1 MNKTIKLFKKAKK
14 MKRHVLT
21 ILTIAIVFTA
31 SSQVY
36 LPPQDFSDE
45 DFPPEGW
52 TIENGGDDNTFEQG
66 PMPATTQPPCAWI
79 ETSAN
84 MTIDD
89 RIISPEITIPTGSE
103 AKLYAQ
109 LRGSVGYALAM
120 YWDPDNEV
128 RYFIEVSTDG
138 GSNWD
143 AVLDLDDQ
151 ASVIAAGTSW
161 PWDDWNWFDVTIDM
175 SAYAGETVQVAFH
188 HEKEFV
194 PTGGG
199 SFGITN
205 FGVWEDIEN
214 DAQLLALEMADYA
227 VMGNDVEIEGNLKN
241 IGSNNITSFEGEYL
255 INGEVAETFTVT
267 GIDLSPFETYS
278 FSAGNPAIFN
288 AVEIFEVELVITK
301 TNGEDD
307 NSPENNTLMQEISI
321 ASTSVSRKPLFE
333 MFTSSTCGPC
343 VDANINLD
351 AVLGNN
357 DDSTYSIVKYQ
368 VNWPGN
374 GDPYYIEDNGIRV
387 DYYGVSGVPRL
398 FSNGDGVDNVYMFNQ
413 SGFNAATNLEAYVNL
428 NLEHTFDGLNVVAS
442 AIVDPKL
449 NIEDASVFFAVAE
462 KTTYNNVG
470 SNGETEFHNVMMAMM
485 PDGNGTSTGFSAGA
499 TTSYSGSSNL
509 ITTFIEEFD
518 DLKLVCWV
526 QDNHTKAILQSASYD
541 LDITTGISDEMD
553 ADITIYPNP
562 NNGVFVIIG
571 AQGNKI
577 EVSDITGKIIYNLHM
592 FDNIGTID
600 MSDFENGIYL
610 IKIIRGETIL
620 SIEKLIIN

>member
-1 MNKTIKLFKKAKK
+1 MKK
-14 MKRHVLT
+14 HVLT
-21 ILTIAIVFTA
+21 ILMIAFGVTA
-31 SSQVY
+31 ISQVY
-36 LPPQDFSDE
+36 LPPEDFSGE
-45 DFPPEGW
+45 DFPPAGW

-66 PMPATTQPPCAWI
+66 PMPVTTEPPCAWI
-79 ETSAN
+79 ETSSN

-89 RIISPEITIPTGSE
+89 RIISPEINIPVGSE

-138 GSNWD
+138 GVNWD

-161 PWDDWNWFDVTIDM
+161 PWDDWNWFDVAIDM

-188 HEKEFV
+188 HEKEFI

-205 FGVWEDIEN
+205 FGIWEDVEN
-214 DAQLLALEMADYA
+214 DAQLLTLGMADYA
-227 VMGNDVEIEGNLKN
+227 VVNNDVEIEGVLKN
-241 IGSNNITSFEGEYL
+241 IGSNHIISFEGEYL
-255 INGEVAETFTVT
+255 INGEVAETFLID
-267 GIDLSPFETYS
+267 GIDLSSFETYS
-278 FSAGNPAIFN
+278 FTAGNPAVF
-288 AVEIFEVELVITK
+288 ASVDIFEVELVITK

-321 ASTSVSRKPLFE
+321 ASESVARKPFFE

-387 DYYGVSGVPRL
+387 DYYGVTGVPSL
-398 FSNGDGVDNVYMFNQ
+398 YSNGDKVEQTYMFNQ
-413 SGFNAATNLEAYVNL
+413 SDFNEAANMEAYVGL
-428 NLEHTFDGLNVVAS
+428 SLEHAFDGLNVSIS
-442 AIVDPKL
+442 ATIDPKI
-449 NIEDASVFFAVAE
+449 NIEDASVYFAVVE

-470 SNGETEFHNVMMAMM
+470 SNGETEFHHVMMAMM
-485 PDGNGTSTGFSAGA
+485 PDGNGISTGFLAGVTA
-499 TTSYSGSSNL
+499 SYSGSSSL
-509 ITTFIEEFD
+509 ITTFIEEYD
-518 DLKLVCWV
+518 DLMLVSWV
-526 QDNHTKAILQSASYD
+526 QDNHTKVILQSESYD
-541 LDITTGISDEMD
+541 LDITTGINDEKGI
-553 ADITIYPNP
+553 DITIFPNP
-562 NNGVFVIIG
+562 NNGIFVVQG
-571 AQGNKI
+571 AQDTRI
-577 EVSDITGKIIYNLHM
+577 EVSDISGKILLKESVIENTR
-592 FDNIGTID
+592 TID
-600 MSDFENGIYL
+600 MSDFETGIY
-610 IKIIRGETIL
+610 IVKIISGETVL
-620 SIEKLIIN
+620 SIKKLIIN